1 MVGKTSSITSDSSL
15 SSSQPSLS
23 SGYSEAKTSFSQPL
37 FTSPDHNSKLSQD
50 EESPEKTPM
59 PARRPYDPSKRKP
72 MPDFSFVDSFIKRL
86 AEEEKAEHAKTSGN
100 DSKNKVLGKSAIDK
114 TTEASKAS
122 TKTDAND
129 ASKGSTKKPAAKGK
143 KGKAAT
149 KDDKADKENNPSE
162 AKTKKNSA
170 TKKKPETVDSSAIF
184 EATPEAVTKR
194 KPKKTPVVKGNN
206 VEKNQQEKSSN
217 TSKGANDVKSNLEGN
232 KDKAEKVGEEKVT
245 KINEAST
252 PIAIIEEES
261 SLLESIEQENESADQ
276 AIEVDPLNDNSNSI
290 QKSTD
295 EVLPAIDNSK
305 TNTPQLMVENTNEQ
319 TIEDQYINRETVEE
333 SVAKDPYSFPL
344 SSEQE
349 DSEIVMAGSMVT
361 ESDHTE
367 SIVEPEKIRFVA
379 TEAEQSKSVEPKK
392 TGKTLIQFKT
402 VNISSSILILIISL
416 KP

>member
-1 MVGKTSSITSDSSL
+1 MVGKTSSITSDSGL

-72 MPDFSFVDSFIKRL
+72 MPDFSFVDSVIKRL

-100 DSKNKVLGKSAIDK
+100 TAIDE

-122 TKTDAND
+122 IKTDAND
-129 ASKGSTKKPAAKGK
+129 SSKGSTKKPAAKGK

-194 KPKKTPVVKGNN
+194 KPKKTAVVKGNN

-261 SLLESIEQENESADQ
+261 SLLESIEQENESVDQ

-319 TIEDQYINRETVEE
+319 TIDDQYINRETVEE
-333 SVAKDPYSFPL
+333 SVEIEESVVKDPYSFPL

-367 SIVEPEKIRFVA
+367 SVVEPEKIRFVA

-392 TGKTLIQFKT
+392 TGKTLIQTCKYFEQYSHFNYFT
-402 VNISSSILILIISL
+402 
-416 KP
+416 